1 MRIVNAFRLR
11 SGGRRALLGD
21 AFDTNRPYV
30 DPATPRSSVQGEV
43 VRPGV
48 CRPESSRVGRSL
60 SMGLSTAI
68 SGRIVAL
75 D

>member
-30 DPATPRSSVQGEV
+30 DSATPRSRVLGEV

-48 CRPESSRVGRSL
+48 RRLKSSRIGPFSFD
-60 SMGLSTAI
+60 GLSTAI
-68 SGRIVAL
+68 SGPIVAL

>member
-21 AFDTNRPYV
+21 VFDTNRPYV
-30 DPATPRSSVQGEV
+30 DPATPRSSVEGEV

-48 CRPESSRVGRSL
+48 CRPESSRVGPFSFDGFIDRDFRPDRC
-60 SMGLSTAI
+60 A
-68 SGRIVAL
+68 
-75 D
+75 